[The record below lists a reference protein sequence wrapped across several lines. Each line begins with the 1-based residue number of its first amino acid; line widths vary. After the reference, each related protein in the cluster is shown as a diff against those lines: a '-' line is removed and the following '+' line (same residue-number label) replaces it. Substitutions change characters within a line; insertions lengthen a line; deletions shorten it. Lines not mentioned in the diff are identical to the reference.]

1 MGVGRPGAA
10 GLVEQAPLAQRVGM
24 LLRRAKE
31 RLLAALGQMAAWP
44 VSAARQLWRLL
55 RALDRPLATL
65 AGEGNTILHGFLRCL
80 TGIALSLLL
89 VLCGRMAWSY
99 WVAAASYRS
108 MTWQVVASPSPAG
121 AVGETHGRDWGL
133 GIGDGDVGTGV
144 QNPDDPPPTPNSQSA
159 AASPAEPKELRLRPI
174 APQTVTAGQQL
185 TVPVMVEDAGYWK
198 GKVRF
203 SLAGDL
209 PPGATLDPATG
220 LFAWT
225 PPEDIGP
232 ETCYCFVW
240 ADSPDG
246 KWDVRMLG
254 ITVRPGQPDR
264 PLRLEPIG
272 PKTVRTGGTV
282 KFSAAIEDAEY
293 WRGRGK
299 IEFRCEPAG
308 RFDLRRGAPILDQTT
323 GTFTWSPV
331 FQRPGDYEFAMSVS
345 GPLHASDRCW
355 FTIHVLGPA
364 APPGRGRPL
373 R

>member
-1 MGVGRPGAA
+1 M
-10 GLVEQAPLAQRVGM
+10 
-24 LLRRAKE
+24 
-31 RLLAALGQMAAWP
+31 
-44 VSAARQLWRLL
+44 
-55 RALDRPLATL
+55 
-65 AGEGNTILHGFLRCL
+65 
-80 TGIALSLLL
+80 
-89 VLCGRMAWSY
+89 
-99 WVAAASYRS
+99 
-108 MTWQVVASPSPAG
+108 
-121 AVGETHGRDWGL
+121 
-133 GIGDGDVGTGV
+133 
-144 QNPDDPPPTPNSQSA
+144 QNPDDPPPTPNPQSA
-159 AASPAEPKELRLRPI
+159 AASPAEQKELRLRPI
-174 APQTVTAGQQL
+174 APQTVAAGQQL

-272 PKTVRTGGTV
+272 PKTVRAGGIV
-282 KFSAAIEDAEY
+282 KFSAAIEDAAY
-293 WRGRGK
+293 WAGRGK

-308 RFDLRRGAPILDQTT
+308 RYDLRRGRPYSTSRPARSPGARPSSSGRATMSSQCRFRARSTRVTAAGSQSACLAPRRRRDA
-323 GTFTWSPV
+323 GARFDS
-331 FQRPGDYEFAMSVS
+331 
-345 GPLHASDRCW
+345 
-355 FTIHVLGPA
+355 
-364 APPGRGRPL
+364 
-373 R
+373 